1 MLYVK
6 ANWVHNNVNVSFE
19 GGWEKKKKGLH
30 AFPFS
35 PEVETFYWMK
45 GDKSAFTLMTAYH
58 EDVSARVKVFVARKL
73 ATDFNWKVVTIL
85 PTAFSKT
92 LSTSLS

>member
-6 ANWVHNNVNVSFE
+6 ANSVHNNVNVYFE
-19 GGWEKKKKGLH
+19 GGWEKKKKG
-30 AFPFS
+30 FTRIPFS
-35 PEVETFYWMK
+35 PEVETFYWMQ

-73 ATDFNWKVVTIL
+73 ATDFN
-85 PTAFSKT
+85 
-92 LSTSLS
+92 